1 MRKSGLL
8 ATSGQQIMTARI
20 IDGRAVAAQ
29 VRSEVQSRV
38 QDRLRAGA
46 RRPGLAVV
54 LVGDDDASSIYVRNK
69 RRACEEVGL
78 MSRAH
83 DLPPSTSESDLLGL
97 IAELNADDTIDGI
110 LVQMPLPKHIDETK
124 VIEAISPAKDVDGF
138 HPYNLG
144 LLVQKR
150 PRLRPCTPY
159 GVMRL
164 LQSTGVALEGKRAV
178 VVGQSNIVGRPMALE
193 LLLARCTTTVCH
205 SRTRDLRA
213 EVAGAEVL
221 VVAIGKA
228 NFIPGDWIRPDSVVI
243 DVGMNRSPEGKLC
256 GDVEYETARERAAWI
271 TPVPGGVGPMTVA
284 MLLANTLDAAVLRG

>member
-1 MRKSGLL
+1 MLEASSSP
-8 ATSGQQIMTARI
+8 TSTTACP
-20 IDGRAVAAQ
+20 GRRAPARSRSCTRDWTSLRTWALAAQ

-46 RRPGLAVV
+46 RRPGHAVV

-83 DLPPSTSESDLLGL
+83 DLPSSTSESDLLGL

-144 LLVQKR
+144 LLAQKR

-164 LQSTGVALEGKRAV
+164 LQG
-178 VVGQSNIVGRPMALE
+178 
-193 LLLARCTTTVCH
+193 
-205 SRTRDLRA
+205 
-213 EVAGAEVL
+213 
-221 VVAIGKA
+221 
-228 NFIPGDWIRPDSVVI
+228 
-243 DVGMNRSPEGKLC
+243 
-256 GDVEYETARERAAWI
+256 
-271 TPVPGGVGPMTVA
+271 
-284 MLLANTLDAAVLRG
+284 